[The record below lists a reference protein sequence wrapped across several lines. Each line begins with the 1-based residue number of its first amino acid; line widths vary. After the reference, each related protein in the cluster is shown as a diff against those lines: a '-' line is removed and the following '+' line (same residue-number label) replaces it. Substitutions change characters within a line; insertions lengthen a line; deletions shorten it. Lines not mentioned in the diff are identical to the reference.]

1 MLKIKSFLFAL
12 CLSPISLVA
21 FQLPVSAQSQGTAGS
36 FSGVAFTGGTT
47 VFVSPAASQAI
58 GGNNSTTTVTIT
70 GQGIANANLVIN
82 TLGTTAPVSLT
93 LISTPLSN
101 IPTTVLAASN
111 AFVAAIPTTG
121 TSSTQV
127 GSATVTTTPGT
138 TTGTVTTGATITAT
152 SAGGS
157 ALGSITAP
165 TTTAAGSVTINGI
178 TVAIP
183 ATTNAVQ
190 ATQATQAVTAILLAG
205 GSANQA
211 AAAATIAGTGAGVN
225 ASVRLI
231 QSISTVLAFLAL
243 GANPL
248 VPNLNASL
256 LKSFDTNKE
265 LLLAQKKGQSVD
277 PAALAA
283 AIIAYNEVLDTSS
296 PEVVAE
302 LSKNKD
308 FLEIGQTLRKL
319 RAAFGD

>member
-12 CLSPISLVA
+12 CLSPLPLAA

-36 FSGVAFTGGTT
+36 FSGVASTGGAA
-47 VFVSPAASQAI
+47 VFVSPAVTN
-58 GGNNSTTTVTIT
+58 GNNRGTTVTIT
-70 GQGIANANLVIN
+70 AGQNASANLVIN
-82 TLGTTAPVSLT
+82 ALGSTAPISLT
-93 LISTPLSN
+93 LISTPLAA
-101 IPTTVLAASN
+101 IPTPVLAASN

-138 TTGTVTTGATITAT
+138 TTGTVTTGTTITAT
-152 SAGGS
+152 SSGPGGG
-157 ALGSITAP
+157 ALGNITAP
-165 TTTAAGSVTINGI
+165 TTTAAGSVTVKGI

-183 ATTNAVQ
+183 ATATAAQ
-190 ATQATQAVTAILLAG
+190 ATQATQAAIAILLAG

-225 ASVRLI
+225 ASVKLI
-231 QSISTVLAFLAL
+231 QSMSSVLAFLAL
-243 GANPL
+243 SADPL

-256 LKSFDTNKE
+256 LKSFDTNKG
-265 LLLAQKKGQSVD
+265 LLIAQKRGQSVD

-302 LSKNKD
+302 LSKNEA
-308 FLEIGQTLRKL
+308 FIEIGETLRKL
-319 RAAFGD
+319 RTVFGD